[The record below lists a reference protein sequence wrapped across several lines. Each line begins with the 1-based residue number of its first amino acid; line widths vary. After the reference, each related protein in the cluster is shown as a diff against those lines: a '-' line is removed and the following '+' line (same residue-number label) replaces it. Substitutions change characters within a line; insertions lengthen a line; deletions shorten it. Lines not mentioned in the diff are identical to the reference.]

1 MTQLEKPNTAHNSL
15 AQKGARRAQLP
26 LEMCRRTSL
35 DAGLGWL
42 TQGLGGPW
50 PSEVPTSTRSPLPA
64 PAHAP
69 GRRGYLGEPYN
80 LAHISRTCF
89 FCCYGMTE
97 SGENELCFELPS
109 LACPGEKFGHGGDA
123 AGGRQGRAAGHTA
136 ACRQQPRGWGAK
148 PWEGFS
154 CCPEELESFG
164 GNCSRNCSLRL
175 SLSA

>member
-1 MTQLEKPNTAHNSL
+1 MLSFPLRCAGEPALMPGWAGSPRVWV
-15 AQKGARRAQLP
+15 ARGP
-26 LEMCRRTSL
+26 L
-35 DAGLGWL
+35 
-42 TQGLGGPW
+42 
-50 PSEVPTSTRSPLPA
+50 RSPPA
-64 PAHAP
+64 PGAP
-69 GRRGYLGEPYN
+69 CLPQPMPQGEGDASESHTIWHTFLG
-80 LAHISRTCF
+80 LAF

-97 SGENELCFELPS
+97 SGENELCFEVPL
-109 LACPGEKFGHGGDA
+109 LACPGEKIGHGEDA